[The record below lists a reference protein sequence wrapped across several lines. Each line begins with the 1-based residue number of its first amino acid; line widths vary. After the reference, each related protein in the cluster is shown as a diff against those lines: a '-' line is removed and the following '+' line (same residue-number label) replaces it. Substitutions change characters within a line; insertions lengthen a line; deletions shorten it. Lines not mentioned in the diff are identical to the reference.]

1 MSDFRFYSEGKDK
14 FHNVIR
20 LGDIIVYAGG
30 TQSESNVAFAFV
42 TSIRK
47 DYSWGTT
54 KCIIGYSP
62 INEDLKGFRKQGNNK
77 SKWGDSIIKVPKEW
91 IGRFDYVRS
100 KFNKEHFKKEIPTQD
115 EIDAYFRE
123 KEYDEYQQIHRLG
136 KYAPNPKKI
145 DRREWKMLLSD
156 AIQETATLPFS
167 YTKKII
173 VECKK
178 EGRLS
183 SLWNDAEPPLFGS
196 VWASLKR
203 NCYAKYEKDFKSD
216 SKLFIETMWKLFQEL
231 VNDWENER

>member
-30 TQSESNVAFAFV
+30 TQSESNVTFAFV

-100 KFNKEHFKKEIPTQD
+100 KFNKEHFKKEMPTQD

-178 EGRLS
+178 KEDCRVFGMMRSLRCSGR
-183 SLWNDAEPPLFGS
+183 FGRVS
-196 VWASLKR
+196 KSIAMLNMKR
-203 NCYAKYEKDFKSD
+203 ISNWTSNCSEKQCGNYFK
-216 SKLFIETMWKLFQEL
+216 
-231 VNDWENER
+231 N